1 MFAFKVLKFAFVSR
15 LHRRSLWSGVA
26 KRLVP
31 VAGGENDFLRR
42 GMAKSN
48 RESDI
53 TGELVVEILLFC
65 MLDGVAGV
73 ELRLVVKEVVM
84 LPGLC

>member
-1 MFAFKVLKFAFVSR
+1 M
-15 LHRRSLWSGVA
+15 
-26 KRLVP
+26 P
-31 VAGGENDFLRR
+31 VAGESDFLRR

-73 ELRLVVKEVVM
+73 ELRLVVKEVAM
-84 LPGLC
+84 LLTLVDHTFP

>member
-1 MFAFKVLKFAFVSR
+1 
-15 LHRRSLWSGVA
+15 
-26 KRLVP
+26 
-31 VAGGENDFLRR
+31 
-42 GMAKSN
+42 MAKSN
-48 RESDI
+48 RESDT